1 MNAIAALL
9 LLLLVPFSGQSQT
22 LEQLDASV
30 PSDWWSESGNHM
42 DGLWVKDGV
51 VFAVSERKDR
61 LILEGPGFQVTE
73 ETVFINSNFWSNDPS
88 EFDGRELS
96 LDEFA
101 KRIEA
106 GEAPDL
112 VTVWSLPLSDGSAI
126 AQRAQY
132 GISPEPTDR
141 AFHFGRIEHD
151 DAGGT
156 ILRALGEHWELA
168 GEVGDENGDPI
179 VDLFGALLQVEK
191 FPQAGDRVRL
201 LLHNGTVLR
210 IVRDPPLIGEPHHG
224 STFLE
229 RRIIGEILLDR
240 RALRLQGPV
249 VVVGAHTEFYSERGL
264 GIDRNAFADR
274 LKPGDPIQVEGE
286 YRGQLFHARSID
298 LLQDIHE
305 SRAFREGNFWRFYAG
320 KFEVAAGALRT
331 LEQHYTQV
339 AADAPLVDVET
350 DAGISFQDLL
360 PGMSVR
366 IERLHCTDP
375 RHTPTAELR
384 SKHFCDIVV
393 AVDANVPID
402 ADVEIYHE
410 WNRGGIVARIE
421 DSFVGR
427 ELVLQGPIVRWDRLT
442 EITTGDGFPADLD
455 ELHPG
460 QKVYLEIVPT
470 SDPLVALA
478 RKLQMWNPQL
488 GYDDGPGSAIG
499 TIDAVE
505 EDLIYL
511 EGERFSLP
519 AEVVVKDEEGEE
531 LKTQQLKGGTYVEL
545 RIQDTSVGR
554 RTTQIRI
561 RHRDPHFQPQREEE
575 VQLFDIAN
583 DGRLILA
590 GPRMTLVPRPAG
602 STRGT
607 ELIGRHGE
615 ELSFTEFSAEIERSR
630 DVKLIA
636 VNRTSRTSG
645 LEVALVVRIYNHQV
659 PWEEQVPDGAEV
671 GYLGWLDG
679 DQLQLVDRDRWL
691 HLAVDAS
698 VSRDGELSPV
708 ESVVPGSTVR
718 ISIASVPSGY
728 ARFFGD
734 IVTHIEVATGSIAN
748 ESRSGAI
755 QGVIEEIDYK
765 GRSFALRGTEFRYDP
780 FITTVLAS
788 NGERV
793 SIDELSSGDMLAIES
808 VPGEIPTATQI
819 VVVGEENVRF
829 GAEMAIGRLRSYHGG
844 DRLLSVEGERF
855 EVPESVE
862 IYNVDGRQVTLA
874 DLRPGNR
881 VSVHVD
887 GSSVSIARRIEI
899 KYESE
904 EDSGLRVVS
913 AVLTSGS
920 KEDLYNIDVEF
931 SEPLVVRR
939 SYVAVDMA
947 LHPRPPAGDLLG
959 YLNAT
964 RDMEEGNR
972 RIVLRDVPLDPQQTY
987 QLSVLSARSSSGRE
1001 LRQPVHLLL
1010 GNQPPASELANFA
1023 GSISLHGDEIADA
1036 SVLLFDP
1043 SRDILQVIAGT
1054 NVEPSGRFR
1063 FAGLV
1068 PGSYSAFAQIETAG
1082 GVSLL
1087 EFFDADGD
1095 GERDIITVRSDAEV
1109 DLEYEFW
1116 IDRAVPATPAGQGT
1130 ASIDLDPAAGN
1141 QFVSDHTVRPG
1152 ETVRLALYGSGLQEL
1167 TGVSAVVRFDTLQL
1181 SFERVSDGT
1190 EDELHLLRSRRGA
1203 IPLFLPPRLVAD
1215 EVQFG
1220 GAILSPTNNTA
1231 ATGDGLLGVFDFTVL
1246 DGFTG
1251 TRIELEELVL
1261 SGLGG
1266 TRDTLD
1272 INATAV
1278 LQAPTVA
1285 PQVSSSR
1292 FSFDLNPNA
1301 GDDQVPEL
1309 GDIQAGDRFEVAI
1322 YINDANSIANYS
1334 VEIAY
1339 DNEQLEYLEYSINGA
1354 NEPPFL
1360 SSAGGRIVALPPI
1373 VESGSLEFGNA
1384 LLGPSADEAP
1394 SGSGMVAVL
1403 TFAATARFSET
1414 ELTIVDY
1421 STRSFDG
1428 RNETLATPIVA
1439 RLTNRSLGA
1448 IAKVDADFDDDQR
1461 VDFNDFFMFADAFGR
1476 PDFDPVFDLD
1486 GNGAVEFGDFFLF
1499 ADHFGQS
1506 AGKAI
1511 AEDHLV
1517 SVPGALVLSGKRSG
1531 DEFSLELHSQEM
1543 QPQAFQAVIR
1553 YDADRFKL
1561 LPNDLFHEEEN
1572 LLMMFPVDGEVH
1584 ILGGQTGGRAYP
1596 SSMLAQLRFMPISAT
1611 SSGNFFVET
1620 ATVRFID
1627 GTIGQPERLGAQRVQ
1642 VLPAEFSLE
1651 PNFPNPFNPTTS
1663 IRYNVEEDAGVTL
1676 EVFNSVGQRI
1686 RTLVDGAHRPGSYA
1700 VEWDGLD
1707 QHRTAVA
1714 AGLYFYRLRA
1724 GDQVQTRKMILAK

>member
-9 LLLLVPFSGQSQT
+9 LLLLVPFSRQTQT
-22 LEQLDASV
+22 LEQLDAAV

-42 DGLWVKDGV
+42 NGLWVKDGV
-51 VFAVSERKDR
+51 VFSVSDRKDR
-61 LILEGPGFQVTE
+61 LILEGPGFQVTD
-73 ETVFINSNFWSNDPS
+73 ETVFINSNFWNNDPS

-96 LDEFA
+96 LAQFA

-112 VTVWSLPLSDGSAI
+112 VTVWSLPLSDGSAV

-141 AFHFGRIEHD
+141 AFHFGRIEQD
-151 DAGGT
+151 EDGGT

-179 VDLFGALLQVEK
+179 VDLFGDLLQIEK
-191 FPQAGDRVRL
+191 FPLAGDRVRL

-210 IVRDPPLIGEPHHG
+210 IVRDPPLIGESHHG
-224 STFLE
+224 STFTE
-229 RRIIGEILLDR
+229 RRIIGEILPDR

-249 VVVGAHTEFYSERGL
+249 VVVGVHTDFYNERGL
-264 GIDRNAFADR
+264 GIDREAFADR
-274 LKPGDPIQVEGE
+274 LEPGDPLQVEGE

-305 SRAFREGNFWRFYAG
+305 SRAFRDGNFWRFYAG
-320 KFEVAAGALRT
+320 KFEVTTGALRT

-339 AADAPLVDVET
+339 AADASLVDVET
-350 DAGISFQDLL
+350 DAGISFEDLV

-393 AVDANVPID
+393 ALDANVPID

-410 WNRGGIVARIE
+410 WSRDGIVARIE

-427 ELVLQGPIVRWDRLT
+427 ELVLQGPIVRRDKFT

-455 ELHPG
+455 ELHRG

-478 RKLQMWNPQL
+478 RKLQMWNPQM
-488 GYDDGPGSAIG
+488 GYDHGPGIAMG
-499 TIDAVE
+499 TIDTIE
-505 EDLIYL
+505 GDLIYL

-519 AEVVVKDEEGEE
+519 AELVVQDENGEE

-561 RHRDPHFQPQREEE
+561 QSRDPHFQPQREEQ
-575 VQLFDIAN
+575 VQLFEIAN

-615 ELSFTEFSAEIERSR
+615 ELSLTEFSEEIGRSP

-636 VNRTSRTSG
+636 VNRTSRASG
-645 LEVALVVRIYNHQV
+645 LEVALLVRIYNHQV
-659 PWEEQVPDGAEV
+659 PWEDQVPDGAEV

-698 VSRDGELSPV
+698 VRRDGELLPM

-734 IVTHIEVATGSIAN
+734 IVTHIEVAKGSVAF
-748 ESRSGAI
+748 EDRTGAI
-755 QGVIEEIDYK
+755 QGVIEEIDHR

-788 NGERV
+788 NGEGV
-793 SIDELSSGDMLAIES
+793 SIEELSSGDMLAIES

-819 VVVGEENVRF
+819 FVAGDGNLRF
-829 GAEMAIGRLRSYHGG
+829 GAGMVIGRLRSYNGIN
-844 DRLLSVEGERF
+844 RLLSVEGQQF

-862 IYNVDGRQVTLA
+862 IYSADGHLLTLA
-874 DLRPGNR
+874 DVRSGNR

-887 GSSVSIARRIEI
+887 GRSTSIARRIEI
-899 KYESE
+899 QHELE
-904 EDSGLRVVS
+904 EDTGLRVVS
-913 AVLTSGS
+913 GVLTSGS
-920 KEDLYNIDVEF
+920 KADLYDIEVQF

-947 LHPRPPAGDLLG
+947 LHPRPPAGDLMG

-964 RDMEEGNR
+964 RDLEEGNR

-987 QLSVLSARSSSGRE
+987 QLSVLSARGSSGRE
-1001 LRQPVHLLL
+1001 LIQPVHLLL
-1010 GNQPPASELANFA
+1010 GNQPPASELGDFA
-1023 GSISLHGDEIADA
+1023 GAIRLHGDEIEDA

-1043 SRDILQVIAGT
+1043 SRDMLQVIAGT

-1063 FAGLV
+1063 FTGLV

-1095 GERDIITVRSDAEV
+1095 GERDVITIGSETAL

-1116 IDRAVPATPAGQGT
+1116 IDGASATSTGQGT
-1130 ASIDLDPAAGN
+1130 ASLDLDPTMGN
-1141 QFVSDHTVRPG
+1141 QFVSDREVRPG
-1152 ETVRLALYGSGLQEL
+1152 ETVRLALYGAGLQEV
-1167 TGVSAVVRFDTLQL
+1167 TGISVVVRFDTLQL
-1181 SFERVSDGT
+1181 SFDRVAEDT
-1190 EDELHLLRSRRGA
+1190 EDEIHLLRSRPGA
-1203 IPLFLPPRLVAD
+1203 IPLFLPPRLAED
-1215 EVQFG
+1215 GVQFG
-1220 GAILSPTNNTA
+1220 GAILSPTANTA

-1246 DGFTG
+1246 DGFTS
-1251 TRIELEELVL
+1251 TRLELEELVF
-1261 SGLGG
+1261 SGVGG
-1266 TRDTLD
+1266 TRDTLH

-1278 LQAPTVA
+1278 LEAPSIA
-1285 PQVSSSR
+1285 PRISSSR
-1292 FSFDLNPNA
+1292 FSFDLNPGT

-1309 GDIQAGDRFEVAI
+1309 GDIQAGDQFEVAI
-1322 YINDANSIANYS
+1322 YINDATAIANYS

-1339 DNEQLEYLEYSINGA
+1339 DAEQLEYLEYSINGT

-1373 VESGSLEFGNA
+1373 LSNGSLEFGNA

-1394 SGSGMVAVL
+1394 SGNGIVAIL
-1403 TFAATARFSET
+1403 TFAATAHFSET

-1428 RNETLATPIVA
+1428 TNETLATPVVA
-1439 RLTNRSLGA
+1439 RLTNKSLGA
-1448 IAKVDADFDDDQR
+1448 IAKVDADFDNDQR

-1499 ADHFGQS
+1499 ADHFGQA

-1511 AEDHLV
+1511 VADQLT
-1517 SVPGALVLSGKRSG
+1517 SVPGGLALIGTSFGE
-1531 DEFSLELHSQEM
+1531 EFTLELHSQDMELR
-1543 QPQAFQAVIR
+1543 AFQAVIR
-1553 YDADRFKL
+1553 YDSDRFKL
-1561 LPNDLFHEEEN
+1561 LPNDPLQDERN
-1572 LLMMFPVDGEVH
+1572 LLMVFPVDGEIQ
-1584 ILGGQTGGRAYP
+1584 ILGGQAGGSAYP
-1596 SSMLAQLRFMPISAT
+1596 NSMLAQLRFAHVSGT
-1611 SSGNFFVET
+1611 SRGNFIVESANVSLT
-1620 ATVRFID
+1620 G
-1627 GTIGQPERLGAQRVQ
+1627 GTIGQPERLGGHRVEM
-1642 VLPAEFSLE
+1642 LPAEFSLE

-1663 IRYNVEEDAGVTL
+1663 IRYNLPAGARVTL
-1676 EVFNSVGQRI
+1676 EIFNSIGQRI
-1686 RTLVDGAHRPGSYA
+1686 RTLADGAHQPGSYA
-1700 VEWDGLD
+1700 VEWDGMD

-1714 AGLYFYRLRA
+1714 AGLYFYRLHA